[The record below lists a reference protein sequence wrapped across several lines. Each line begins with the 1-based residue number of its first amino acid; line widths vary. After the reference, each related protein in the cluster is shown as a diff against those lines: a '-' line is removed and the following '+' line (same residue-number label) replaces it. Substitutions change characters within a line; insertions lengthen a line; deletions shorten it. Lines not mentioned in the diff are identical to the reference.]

1 MRNTSRQKLSRVL
14 ISNSAIALIPTL
26 LSMSFGL
33 SWQHLWGVFLTSFVY
48 SHVIGGLAHLVVP
61 WTWPKYLSLRVP
73 WNWGFRLAVLLGT
86 AMVGTLISCFLLMV
100 AGFTQLAT
108 FWQTYWGDLRIASII
123 TVVVGTGITVYE
135 NMRAQ
140 LEETTLEL
148 RTRELERERALKLAT
163 EARLSSLESRLH
175 PHFLFNTL
183 NSISSLIQ
191 EDPQRAERL
200 VERMAALLRFS
211 LDSKHNGL
219 VPLKHELRIV
229 VDYLE
234 IERARFGERLRFEIA
249 VPEQL
254 GQIAVPPLSL
264 QTLVENSVKYVIAP
278 SRAGGDIRISGE
290 HRAGTLQLTVADSGP
305 GFDLAAVSPGHG
317 IDNLRSRLFAL
328 FGPQAVLRSDKQP
341 HGSAIHLDIPRNG
354 VRHEGFPSR

>member
-1 MRNTSRQKLSRVL
+1 MTHNTRHKLSRIL
-14 ISNSAIALIPTL
+14 MTNSVIALIPAL
-26 LSMSFGL
+26 LSLSLGL
-33 SWQHLWGVFLTSFVY
+33 AWERLWRTFLISFVY
-48 SHVIGGLAHLVVP
+48 SHVIGGMAHLVVP
-61 WTWPKYLSLRVP
+61 WTWPRYLSLRIP
-73 WNWGFRLAVLLGT
+73 WNWAFRLAVLLAT
-86 AMVGTLISCFLLMV
+86 AMAGTLVSCFLLAL
-100 AGFTQLAT
+100 AGVNRFSG
-108 FWQTYWGDLRIASII
+108 FWTDYWGDLRVASII

-183 NSISSLIQ
+183 NSISSMIQ

-219 VPLKHELRIV
+219 VPLEHELKIV

-249 VPEQL
+249 IPEHL
-254 GQIAVPPLSL
+254 GHIAVPPLSL
-264 QTLVENSVKYVIAP
+264 QTLVENSVKYVVAP
-278 SRAGGDIRISGE
+278 SRSGGDIRITGACC
-290 HRAGTLQLTVADSGP
+290 AGILLLTVADSGP
-305 GFDLAAVSPGHG
+305 GFDLAGVSPGHG
-317 IDNLRSRLFAL
+317 IDNLRSRLFTL
-328 FGPQAVLRSDKQP
+328 FGPQSALRASTQP
-341 HGSAIHLDIPRNG
+341 QGSSVHLEIPRNG
-354 VRHEGFPSR
+354 VRHEGFPRR